1 MTLSI
6 LERGTLRE
14 RMEWVARLYD
24 LDGDGVISAEELEDV
39 IFSVTF
45 FSFSKFLDTFN
56 PKILSPL
63 Y

>member
-45 FSFSKFLDTFN
+45 LIFEVSRY
-56 PKILSPL
+56 I
-63 Y
+63 

>member
-24 LDGDGVISAEELEDV
+24 LDGDGVISADELEDV
-39 IFSVTF
+39 IFSVKTF
-45 FSFSKFLDTFN
+45 FSLKVSRSIN
-56 PKILSPL
+56 PEMLLPLS
-63 Y
+63 

>member
-39 IFSVTF
+39 IFSVRTF
-45 FSFSKFLDTFN
+45 AKFFDTFN
-56 PKILSPL
+56 PEMLLPLS
-63 Y
+63 